1 MFQRPT
7 LPGQWLRERR
17 HGPALQGY
25 ALTQKPEAKPIRG
38 TLPLPRPCYDFPI
51 RLLYADGTKCMSIQ
65 FLADDIWHQITLTAK
80 GRRRG
85 TAFVAVPYFGE
96 AGSRLLPLRAGDT
109 LLVNASEPAVKSGQT
124 HPLAL
129 RRLLDKGVKLYTL
142 GRLHAKIYVF
152 GATAFIGS
160 ANASVSSR
168 DELKEAVVLVR
179 DSSIARAAGAHI
191 QGLCTTPLLRRDL
204 DRLAGL
210 YRPPRRP
217 RGSKGTANSV
227 RLAKPRVF
235 LAQIVEAEVDTE
247 YEKELKTGE
256 REAKAEREE
265 SRSTIDTIWRRDLP
279 YRTGDTVIQVF
290 ETANRKLWV
299 YPPAKVINR
308 KVVPRANRKM
318 TFVYLEIPD
327 RPRRRLATV
336 EKRFPRKDRARLRK
350 QGPMSEDEFRGRL
363 MQVVG

>member
-1 MFQRPT
+1 
-7 LPGQWLRERR
+7 
-17 HGPALQGY
+17 
-25 ALTQKPEAKPIRG
+25 
-38 TLPLPRPCYDFPI
+38 
-51 RLLYADGTKCMSIQ
+51 MSIQ

-160 ANASVSSR
+160 ANASVSVEGRTEGGGRSGEGFVYRQSSR
-168 DELKEAVVLVR
+168 SAHSGPLHDSASEAR
-179 DSSIARAAGAHI
+179 PRS
-191 QGLCTTPLLRRDL
+191 
-204 DRLAGL
+204 LAGL